1 MSAAEKEAALYKFD
15 KPVKEKKITQ
25 EMRQIAFDN
34 YETTDDHGMVIVGTA
49 VDQQGNPFFK
59 VKNSWDVRPPYDGY
73 YYFSRPFVEYK
84 TLSIMV
90 NKNAVPQEKDLSA
103 YLMVFHKDETHGL
116 YMALS
121 RDGYTF
127 TALNDGEPVLAGDTI
142 AYQRGIRDPYI
153 YRGPDGAFYWP

>member
-1 MSAAEKEAALYKFD
+1 MGRV
-15 KPVKEKKITQ
+15 KPL
-25 EMRQIAFDN
+25 RRFR
-34 YETTDDHGMVIVGTA
+34 Y
-49 VDQQGNPFFK
+49 
-59 VKNSWDVRPPYDGY
+59 
-73 YYFSRPFVEYK
+73 
-84 TLSIMV
+84 
-90 NKNAVPQEKDLSA
+90 KNAVPQEKDLSA

-153 YRGPDGAFYWP
+153 YRGPDGAFYLAMTDLHVFAVATATAKRSGSATVTCTVGETIRGLC